1 MLRFQS
7 TMSRIISLHVLAI
20 GATSVAMPLAL
31 YLLLA
36 STATDLHQ
44 RALRETADTI
54 AHYLTQA
61 PGGDWALEL
70 PADLRV
76 LYGES
81 YGRYA
86 YAIIDKH
93 GRVLFSSL
101 PGNTPVLPSDPL
113 TPARRFFQGERD
125 RAPYYGASI
134 PETVLRT
141 TVWVEVI
148 QDLEHRDV
156 LIDDIVASFFKRVGW
171 ITIPILLFLL
181 AIDIFIFR
189 RALRPV
195 IHASTMARAITPARL
210 DVRLPTR
217 NLPSEVRPL
226 VDAVNQA
233 LDRLER
239 GFRIQREF
247 TADAAHEL
255 RTPLAILR
263 ARVDTLDSRGA
274 AKSLLADIDGM
285 SRIVNQLLE
294 SAELEDFTVEPGET
308 ADILAVCTEIVSF
321 VAPLAVAQGRS
332 IALTGSDQPVPING
346 RAEALLQA
354 VRNLAEN
361 ALHHTAV
368 GTTVEIDVGRDGCV
382 RVLDRGP
389 GIPPNERELVFRR
402 FWRRDRR
409 RGGGAGLGLSIVAR
423 IVEAHRGSI
432 AISDRSGGGA
442 VFTVRF
448 VPAPDAGAP
457 HGGRRLGVDEAPM
470 LTRAETS

>member
-20 GATSVAMPLAL
+20 GATSIAMPLAL

-36 STATDLHQ
+36 SNATDLHQ

-54 AHYLTQA
+54 ARYLTRE
-61 PGGDWALEL
+61 PDGHWALEL
-70 PADLRV
+70 PADMRA
-76 LYGES
+76 LYGAS

-86 YAIIDKH
+86 YAILD
-93 GRVLFSSL
+93 GTGAVMFSSL
-101 PGNTPVLPSDPL
+101 PGDVPVLPADPR
-113 TPARRFFQGERD
+113 TDEPRFFQGERQK
-125 RAPYYGASI
+125 APYYGASI
-134 PETVLRT
+134 PETVSGH
-141 TVWVEVI
+141 TVWVQI
-148 QDLEHRDV
+148 AQDLEHRDV
-156 LIDDIVASFFKRVGW
+156 LIDDIVTDFFFRVGW

-195 IHASTMARAITPARL
+195 IHASMMARAIAPARL

-217 NLPSEVRPL
+217 DLPSEIRPL

-263 ARVDTLDSRGA
+263 ARVDTLDDRA
-274 AKSLLADIDGM
+274 AGKPLLQDIDRM

-294 SAELEDFTVEPGET
+294 SAELEHFAVDPDET
-308 ADILAVCTEIVSF
+308 ADLRSVCAEIVAF
-321 VAPLAVAQGRS
+321 IAPLAVAQGKS
-332 IALTGSDQPVPING
+332 IALTGSDEPVPING
-346 RAEALLQA
+346 KAEALLQA
-354 VRNLAEN
+354 IRNLAEN
-361 ALHHTAV
+361 ALAHTAP
-368 GTTVEIDVGRDGCV
+368 GTTVEIDVAGDGSV

-389 GIPPNERELVFRR
+389 GIPAQDRDLVFRR

-409 RGGGAGLGLSIVAR
+409 RAGGAGLGLSIVAR

-432 AISDRSGGGA
+432 AVSDRGGGGT

-448 VPAPDAGAP
+448 VPRNGP
-457 HGGRRLGVDEAPM
+457 GVDTSDTRRGIDDEPA
-470 LTRAETS
+470 LTRGQTS